1 VVILAEELL
10 CVGGDF
16 LGRFTC
22 IEYAL
27 EAVVN
32 TELVIGVE
40 HKRSFFIDDEVVNAS
55 FGGGDNG
62 AGAHRRQQEHI
73 EAGGRSRN
81 DEDVGSGA
89 GGVEAQPMRDDG
101 NDTEQAEGAELFPEL
116 SF

>member
-1 VVILAEELL
+1 MWLEGFSGPAIERQRGADHIADVVILAEELL

-27 EAVVN
+27 EAVVD

-40 HKRSFFIDDEVVNAS
+40 HKRGFFIDDEVVNAS

-62 AGAHRRQQEHI
+62 AGTHCRQQEHI
-73 EAGGRSRN
+73 EAAGGSRDN
-81 DEDVGSGA
+81 EDVGGRA
-89 GGVEAQPMRDDG
+89 GGVEAQ
-101 NDTEQAEGAELFPEL
+101 
-116 SF
+116 

>member
-32 TELVIGVE
+32 TELVVGIE
-40 HKRSFFIDDEVVNAS
+40 HNRGFFIDDEVVNAS

-62 AGAHRRQQEHI
+62 AGAHCRQQEHI
-73 EAGGRSRN
+73 EAVGGSRN
-81 DEDVGSGA
+81 DEDVGGGA
-89 GGVEAQPMRDDG
+89 GGVQTQQMRDDS
-101 NDTEQAEGAELFPEL
+101 NDAEQAEGAELFPEL